1 MKLNSS
7 SNPGRRASDPGEG
20 SGRRALVVRI
30 GALGDVLL
38 TRRLTFSLAR
48 AGIRSTLLAPAR
60 HASLLLHDPW
70 IDGVLDSES
79 PRFAAAFA
87 GRWPE
92 DGGAFNLAVAISRSA
107 ALIEGVRGSAA
118 RVIVAPPESEQ
129 PAISIARQWAN
140 AVSAECEAFHGVLPR
155 LAVAVADDAPII
167 KGATLIHH
175 GSGSPRKNWPI
186 ERFRELSRELLALGH
201 RVAWIRGPAEPDEA
215 VPPSGV
221 ERLDHPSLPSLA
233 GALAAARLFIG
244 NDSGVS
250 HLAGAVGAPTVV
262 LFGPTSSTVWS
273 PDGARVRV
281 VRSTSPAMADLP
293 LQDVLAAAVDA
304 NIAGE
309 VSP

>member
-1 MKLNSS
+1 MNSS
-7 SNPGRRASDPGEG
+7 SNPGRRASDPGQG
-20 SGRRALVVRI
+20 PIRRALVVRI

-48 AGIRSTLLAPAR
+48 AGIRCTLLAPAR
-60 HASLLLHDPW
+60 HASLLLRDPW
-70 IDGVLDSES
+70 IDAVLDSES
-79 PRFAAAFA
+79 PRFAEAFA
-87 GRWPE
+87 GSWPA
-92 DGGAFNLAVAISRSA
+92 DGGAFDLTVAISRSA
-107 ALIEGVRGSAA
+107 SLIEGARRSAA
-118 RVIVAPPESEQ
+118 RVIVASPEPEQ

-140 AVSAECEAFHGVLPR
+140 AVNAECEAFHGVLPG
-155 LAVAVADDAPII
+155 LAVASEAPLI
-167 KGATLIHH
+167 KDATLIHP

-201 RVAWIRGPAEPDEA
+201 RVAWIRGPAESDET

-221 ERLDHPSLPSLA
+221 ELLDHPSLPSLSST
-233 GALAAARLFIG
+233 LAAARLFIG

-262 LFGPTSSTVWS
+262 LFGPTSSPVWS
-273 PDGARVRV
+273 PDGARVHV

-293 LQDVLAAAVDA
+293 LQDVLRACVDA
-304 NIAGE
+304 NIGHE